1 MGKGFNLADT
11 FGAALQN
18 VPNSGTAQ
26 ITPIDID
33 LLYADP
39 KNFYRIDPDDVSR
52 LADSIS
58 DVGVRQ
64 PLDVRPHPDLPG
76 SYMVIS
82 GHRRRQAI
90 LQLVAD
96 GREDLRMVPCVV
108 DTTEGT
114 PEVWEYKLIL
124 GNAETR
130 KLSDAELAEQAAH
143 LTDVLYALKQQGYSF
158 SGRMRDIVAEACQV
172 SKSKLA
178 RLKVIQERLYDPIR
192 RGWEAGILS
201 EASAYLLAQQDPK
214 IQETVHRK
222 YSSTA
227 WDMTTED
234 LQKVIDRCKS
244 DALDKSIDKLDEIIR
259 KKKQPERSPVDAG
272 KDYVEQLRKEDE
284 RFFNQLRKVA
294 SSFICGLVRD
304 LPTTRRDSIDRLRI
318 ANRSRGFAGG
328 GCDGDGSNKGL
339 TLDSLGKHPITR
351 SWTDVWDMLAL
362 IALHDYTQNRE
373 AKAQNLRERDNLN
386 DLRARLESA
395 PMVRWN
401 HRQVKP
407 PENATLLT
415 SYFTSAGSI
424 VYRVAVWTGKRWVDP
439 ANQKK
444 ELTGLQ
450 VDRWMRIP
458 VFGQVFVED
467 STPAAVP
474 AAAASLSGWCPA
486 DTPPTHPCDCVVEF
500 DLGDGHLDKILCRWD
515 GDTYCWRND
524 SHRVDMQP
532 VKWIELPEDAEGGS

>member
-11 FGAALQN
+11 FGGVLKN

-130 KLSDAELAEQAAH
+130 KLSDSELAEQAAH
-143 LTDVLYALKQQGYSF
+143 LTEVLYALKKQGYPF

-178 RLKVIQERLYDPIR
+178 TLKVIRENLCDVYTLAWK
-192 RGWEAGILS
+192 GGLLS
-201 EASAYLLAQQDPK
+201 NASAHLLAQQSK
-214 IQETVHRK
+214 EIQLAVHRK
-222 YSSTA
+222 YNSTA

-259 KKKQPERSPVDAG
+259 EKKQPEQSLVDAG
-272 KDYVEQLRKEDE
+272 KDYVKQLQKDDA
-284 RFFNQLRKVA
+284 RFYSQLTKA
-294 SSFICGLVRD
+294 ADSFFSWFHVPSGY
-304 LPTTRRDSIDRLRI
+304 TTRRDLIDSMRETFRHYG
-318 ANRSRGFAGG
+318 SAGG
-328 GCDGDGSNKGL
+328 AADYDCDNKGVVM
-339 TLDSLGKHPITR
+339 DSLSKHPIRR
-351 SWTDVWDMLAL
+351 SWTDVWDMLAI
-362 IALHDYTQNRE
+362 IALQRCIARQD
-373 AKAQNLRERDNLN
+373 AQESLDAERAHIQRERKS
-386 DLRARLESA
+386 LEAA
-395 PMVRWN
+395 PVIRWES
-401 HRQVKP
+401 RGSTP
-407 PENATLLT
+407 PEGKPILT
-415 SYFTSAGSI
+415 VNMTNVGVI
-424 VYRVAVWTGKRWVDP
+424 YRAAVWDGQHFVDP
-439 ANQKK
+439 ANRKK

-450 VDRWMRIP
+450 FHMWMEIP
-458 VFGQVFVED
+458 LGNEVARPSEGPTGQMMIMGWMPGG
-467 STPAAVP
+467 TNPA
-474 AAAASLSGWCPA
+474 
-486 DTPPTHPCDCVVEF
+486 HPCNCVTKFEVNDEHGRF
-500 DLGDGHLDKILCRWD
+500 ATQMLCRWN
-515 GDTYCWRND
+515 GENFCFPHNGATI
-524 SHRVDMQP
+524 DMQP